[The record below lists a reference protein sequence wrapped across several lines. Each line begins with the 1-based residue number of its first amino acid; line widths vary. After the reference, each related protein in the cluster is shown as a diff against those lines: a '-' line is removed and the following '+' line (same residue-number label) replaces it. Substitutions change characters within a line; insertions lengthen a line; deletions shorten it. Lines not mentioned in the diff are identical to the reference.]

1 MKKLLLSILWL
12 NCCHVLFAQSYRNEW
27 IDYSKTYYKFKIVS
41 NGLYRITHTQLTALG
56 IGANNAEDFKLWR
69 NGAEVPMF
77 STVSS
82 GPLGG
87 GDYLEF
93 WGTQNDG
100 KPDTHLYLNTSFQ
113 CATDKSLFTDTAAYF
128 LTVAPGSNLRVAAV
142 VNDTTAHGAAQP
154 YCLYDLFNAW
164 GGPGGIIWGGEA
176 SYIQNEYVR
185 SSAFD
190 KGESFQSGRFNTL
203 SIPLTGLKAYMAG
216 PGMTFTSTG
225 SGRFISSRN
234 VAVSLN
240 DSIIRQ
246 LFNYSFD
253 NFSVSVNNIPMS
265 TVVGDATT
273 LKFASSDASDYG
285 KIGIAKYSLLYP
297 RIFDFGNSSNFSFK
311 VPANAGGAYLV
322 ISNFNSGGADPILY
336 DVTNNKRYVCYRDGA
351 LVKVQMSP
359 TLATANCILISN
371 APANVATPSA
381 FTTRNFIN
389 FASAPNQADFIIIA
403 NKVLNSGSNNQV
415 EAYRAYRESA
425 AGGGYNA
432 KIFDI
437 DEIADQFAYG
447 IRKHSISIFN
457 FLRYSRANFSAPP
470 KFAFIIGRGVNYQD
484 FYASQSL
491 PNAEI
496 LNQVPTWGN
505 PASDNMFGTAS
516 VNSPIPITPIGR
528 ISVVTNNELK
538 IYLDKVKEFELK
550 QSDNVQTQAG
560 KDYTKDVL
568 HLIGAS
574 DATTGSLISPLMQ
587 TYKEIIQDTLIG
599 ASVHSYI
606 KANNPNI
613 TQSTAEV
620 AGYFNNGVS
629 LLTYFGHSSATSL
642 DFNLNNP
649 ADYTNTNGKYPV
661 FVVNGC
667 NAGNFFTYDNNR
679 IINNSLTISEK
690 FMLAPSRG
698 SIAFIASTHFGVLNT
713 LDYLTKEWYNAAS
726 KSRFGKSLGEIQQK
740 AIEATWA
747 IYNGDFHTRLTLEET
762 TINGDPSL
770 KLFPY
775 LKPDYSIEA
784 QNIGFAPAFVSAV
797 DDSFTVKVIPYN
809 IGRATND
816 SVWLK
821 VQRQYPDGSVK
832 LIKNVKL
839 KGIRHT
845 DSVLVKV
852 PIIGNKEKGTNYI
865 IATID
870 PDNISDE
877 LSEINNTITR
887 PFEVSDDEIRP
898 VYPYNYGIV
907 AKNSFK
913 LYGSTADP
921 FEPSRTY
928 RMQTDTTEFF
938 NSPMLASQDVV
949 SAGGVVEFDP
959 SISLTDGKVYY
970 WRLAPIVDGNP
981 VNWRTASYLYN
992 PSGTNGINQ
1001 SHLYQHLKSGYER
1014 LLLDSL
1020 TRKLTYK
1027 NRLNNLFITHSK
1039 YPESGVEDGH
1049 FSIST
1054 NGALKILSVCTGAS
1068 VVFNVFDT
1076 ISFKPWSNFPGGLY
1090 NSRMNNCGP
1099 GREYNFEFRY
1109 TTANER
1115 KLARYF
1121 MDSVVP
1127 SGYYVAVRLIL
1138 DNVGDNYTYSYAN
1151 TWKADTSIIG
1161 AGYGPGKSLY
1171 HSLYNQGAK
1180 NLDSINGQPRIWT
1193 FVYRKNDSARFA
1205 PQFRFSQGIF
1215 DRITESVDCPTI
1227 DTAGFISSPN
1237 LGPAK
1242 AWQQVHW
1249 RGSSVEPVNSPD
1261 SIRLSVIGVNNSGAE
1276 TVLYN
1281 LNKTQQDFDI
1291 SSVNAVTYPY
1301 IKLKL
1306 YNQDSLNGSPWQLD
1320 YWRLNYLP
1328 VPEGAIAPNL
1338 YYAGA
1343 DSASYDS
1350 VTHSGKY
1357 KFGVAFKNISDAE
1370 FDSVSLKLK
1379 LTDEMGE
1386 DKMIS
1391 LPKIKPITM
1400 GDSAHIYFEL
1410 NTDTLTGNYNL
1421 YLDVNPENNQPEQFH
1436 FNNYVYK
1443 SFTVYRPDSSA
1454 ICPGLNKVFYT
1465 GAQGIGNTYQ
1475 WQVNDGTGFADI
1487 TNNGV
1492 YIGSSSDSLRLNVP
1506 PTSWYGYTYRC
1517 AITNNSVTTFS
1528 PEYKLKFA
1536 VTWTGAVDTAWE
1548 KTGNWGCGIL
1558 PDQYTDVYI
1567 KATTPHYPVLNTNAS
1582 CRSLRLMPNTT
1593 VNVAPGFMLDI
1604 KGKPGN

>member
-1 MKKLLLSILWL
+1 MKKFLCSFILL
-12 NCCHVLFAQSYRNEW
+12 NCCVVLFSQLYRNEW
-27 IDYSKTYYKFKIVS
+27 IDYSKTYYKFNVVN
-41 NGLYRITHTQLTALG
+41 NGLYRITQSQLNALG
-56 IGANNAEDFKLWR
+56 IGSNNASDFKLWR

-87 GDYLEF
+87 SDYLEF

-100 KPDTHLYLNTSFQ
+100 KPDTDLFLSSSFQ

-128 LTVAPGSNLRVAAV
+128 LTVAPGSNSRIISVI
-142 VNDTTAHGAAQP
+142 NDTTAHGAEQP
-154 YCLYDLFNAW
+154 YCLYDFFNVW
-164 GGPGGIIWGGEA
+164 GGPGGVIWGGYA
-176 SYIQNEYVR
+176 SYIQNEYIR

-190 KGESFQSGRFNTL
+190 KGESFQSGRFNTF
-203 SIPLTGLKAYMAG
+203 SIPITGLKAYMDG
-216 PGMTFTSTG
+216 PGMTFTTAG
-225 SGRFISSRN
+225 SGRFISNRN
-234 VAVSLN
+234 ITFSLN
-240 DSIIRQ
+240 DSSIRQ
-246 LFNYSFD
+246 IFNNSFD
-253 NFSVSVNNIPMS
+253 NFSVSVTNIPMS
-265 TVVGDATT
+265 RVSGDATT
-273 LKFASSDASDYG
+273 IKFASSNASDFG
-285 KIGIAKYSLLYP
+285 KIGLAKYSLVYP
-297 RIFDFGNSSNFSFK
+297 RLFDFANTANFSFRL
-311 VPANAGGAYLV
+311 PANAAGAYLV
-322 ISNFNSGGADPILY
+322 ISNFNSAGANPILY
-336 DVTNNKRYVCYRDGA
+336 DVTSKKRYVCYRDGA
-351 LVKVQMSP
+351 LIKVQMLP
-359 TLATANCILISN
+359 TFSVTNCILISD
-371 APANVATPSA
+371 AAANVATPLA

-389 FASAPNQADFIIIA
+389 FAAAPNQADFIIIA

-415 EAYRAYRESA
+415 EAYRAYRNSVL
-425 AGGGYNA
+425 GGGYNA

-516 VNSPIPITPIGR
+516 VNSPIPLTPIGR
-528 ISVVTNNELK
+528 ISVVSNNELK
-538 IYLDKVKEFELK
+538 IYLDKVKEFEIK
-550 QSDNVQTQAG
+550 QTDNVQTQAG

-574 DATTGSLISPLMQ
+574 DAATGSLISPLMQ
-587 TYKEIIQDTLIG
+587 NYKNIIEDTLIG

-606 KANNPNI
+606 KANNPNL

-649 ADYTNTNGKYPV
+649 SDYTNTNGKYPV

-667 NAGNFFTYDNNR
+667 NAGNFFSYDNNR

-775 LKPDYSIEA
+775 LKPDYSIES
-784 QNIGFAPAFVSAV
+784 QNIAFTPAFIAAA
-797 DDSFTVKVIPYN
+797 DDSFSVNIVPYN
-809 IGRATND
+809 IGRASND
-816 SVWLK
+816 SVWVK
-821 VQRQYPDGSVK
+821 IQRQYPDGSIK
-832 LIKNVKL
+832 LVKNVKI

-845 DSVLVKV
+845 ESITVNV
-852 PIIGNKEKGTNYI
+852 PIIGNKEKGTNYV

-870 PDNISDE
+870 PDNLSDE
-877 LSEINNTITR
+877 LSETNNTISR
-887 PFEVSDDEIRP
+887 SFEISGNEIRP
-898 VYPYNYGIV
+898 VYPYNYSIV
-907 AKNSFK
+907 AKNNFQ

-921 FEPSRTY
+921 LEPSRTY
-928 RMQTDTTEFF
+928 RMQADTTELF

-949 SAGGVVEFDP
+949 SAGGVVVFDP
-959 SISLTDGKVYY
+959 SITLTDGKVYF
-970 WRLAPIVDGNP
+970 WRLAPIVAGSP
-981 VNWRTASYLYN
+981 VNWRTASFLFN
-992 PSGTNGINQ
+992 PSGSNGFNQ

-1014 LLLDSL
+1014 IFLDSI
-1020 TRKLTYK
+1020 TKKLAYK
-1027 NRLNNLFITHSK
+1027 NRINNLFITHSK

-1049 FSIST
+1049 FSVST
-1054 NGALKILSVCTGAS
+1054 NGNLDVVSACVGSSVIFA
-1068 VVFNVFDT
+1068 VYDT
-1076 ISFKPWSNFPGGLY
+1076 ITFKPWRNSPGGLY
-1090 NSRMNNCGP
+1090 GSVLNTCAENRQN
-1099 GREYNFEFRY
+1099 NFEFKY
-1109 TTANER
+1109 TTPADR
-1115 KLARYF
+1115 KNARYF

-1127 SGYYVAVRLIL
+1127 NGYYVSVRLFL
-1138 DNVGDNYTYSYAN
+1138 DNVGDNYTLSYPN
-1151 TWKADTSIIG
+1151 VWKADTSIIG
-1161 AGYGPGKSLY
+1161 AGYGTDKSLY

-1180 NLDSINGQPRIWT
+1180 DLDSMNGIPRIWS
-1193 FVYRKNDSARFA
+1193 FVYRKNSSARFT
-1205 PQFRFSQGIF
+1205 PKFKFSQGIF

-1227 DTAGFISSPN
+1227 DTAGYISSPN
-1237 LGPAK
+1237 FGPAK
-1242 AWQQVHW
+1242 AWQQLHW
-1249 RGSSVEPVNSPD
+1249 RGSSVEPINSPD
-1261 SIRLSVIGVNNSGAE
+1261 SIRLSVIGVNNSGVE
-1276 TVLYN
+1276 TILFN
-1281 LNKTQQDFDI
+1281 LNKTQLDFDI

-1306 YNQDSLNGSPWQLD
+1306 YNQDSINGSPWQLD

-1328 VPEGAIAPNL
+1328 VPEGAIAPNQ

-1357 KFGVAFKNISDAE
+1357 KFGVAFKNISDAA
-1370 FDSVSLKLK
+1370 FDSVALKLK
-1379 LTDEMGE
+1379 LTDNLGKE
-1386 DKMIS
+1386 KIIS
-1391 LPKIKPITM
+1391 LPKLKPILM

-1421 YLDVNPENNQPEQFH
+1421 YLDVNPDNNQPEQFH
-1436 FNNYVYK
+1436 FNNYLYK
-1443 SFTVYRPDSSA
+1443 SFTVYRPDSSS
-1454 ICPGLNKVFYT
+1454 ICPGLSKLFYT

-1475 WQVNDGTGFADI
+1475 WQVNDGSGFVNV
-1487 TNNGV
+1487 TNGGV
-1492 YIGSSSDSLRLNVP
+1492 YSSSNTDSLMLNKP
-1506 PTSWYGYTYRC
+1506 PTTWYDYIYRC

-1536 VTWTGAVDTAWE
+1536 VTWIGAASTAWE
-1548 KTGNWGCGIL
+1548 NTANWGCGIL

-1567 KATTPHYPVLNTNAS
+1567 KATTPNYPVINTNAS